1 MIRPKRDREGYKYD
15 WTKHSIEIKK
25 EKLHMMWCTSIRWG
39 GMILLRIWWKKSWVW
54 LYIQHEQLLLVRHW
68 LKHISECYQ
77 SLWFY
82 KIKFTERVRKDY
94 MKIKYSKFYLFWKI
108 YLIHI
113 NVLYIGKTIWKFWPK
128 DLMVKYIEM
137 LIINAKMNTC
147 VPKTVKST
155 WALRRRKG

>member
-1 MIRPKRDREGYKYD
+1 MTGQSIVLRSRKRSFTWCDVQAYAGVGWFCSGFGGKSHRCDCTYNTSNCFWSDID
-15 WTKHSIEIKK
+15 W
-25 EKLHMMWCTSIRWG
+25 
-39 GMILLRIWWKKSWVW
+39 
-54 LYIQHEQLLLVRHW
+54 
-68 LKHISECYQ
+68 KHISECYQ

-108 YLIHI
+108 YIIHI